1 MRKHDFLRK
10 IYNKAKADGND
21 SAIYFA
27 ELPEAFR
34 RKGEE
39 GNGCVPCL
47 DLENG
52 RCGICVEHSYYDAE
66 EGDYYTVSELFWL
79 EKVKLSTETEE
90 TEEEV

>member
-39 GNGCVPCL
+39 GNYCHPL
-47 DLENG
+47 TDLNNG
-52 RCGICVEHSYYDAE
+52 RYGICVFHSYYDAE
-66 EGDYYTVSELFWL
+66 EDEYYSVPEDFWL
-79 EKVKLSTETEE
+79 GKCKLSTETEM
-90 TEEEV
+90 EVR